1 MKTRLATDASLLSP
15 TWVIGFTGHRHLQ
28 DPEKIR
34 EAIGTTLDSLRSE
47 IPGQLVG
54 YSSVATGADT
64 LFTEEW
70 LASGLPWIALLPRA
84 QEDFKA
90 DFTDADWAKTSALLQ
105 KAASVKS
112 LSGIK
117 EADRDLAYL
126 EGGLLVVDEAD
137 LMIAVWDG
145 QPSRGIGGTADIVA
159 NARNLNRPLILI
171 DAESSRV
178 TRERFSPEQFV
189 DPEMNYL
196 NIFAGYET
204 DSLSGNTDPEERVRK
219 FFHKVDA
226 NAASIAPRFRR
237 WVAASVIMNAAA
249 VILVAATIGFEVTSL
264 VLNLLIFVLT
274 AAATVAVLLI
284 KGKRAHQKWIRCRV
298 ASEICRSALAT
309 WNLADIAEPT
319 WFNQLTEFFRLVKT
333 IRFMKLTG
341 PTRQI
346 TNIEEW
352 RKNYLTNRVDEQIHY
367 FRRRRKEFA
376 LALSILSVSFWLFS
390 FLGIARALL
399 TTSAFG
405 IGPLVP
411 VTPSNSFAWHLVQSF
426 LPIALPL
433 AAGCTLSLI
442 SIFDLNLQL
451 ARSKAMEALLI
462 KSREQISKAESL
474 PSLRRAVETAENAL
488 ASEVFGWFTLFRF
501 PRFN

>member
-1 MKTRLATDASLLSP
+1 VKTRHARHASLLSP

-28 DPEKIR
+28 NPEKIR
-34 EAIGTTLDSLRSE
+34 EAISKTLDSLRRE

-64 LFTEEW
+64 LFAEEW

-84 QEDFKA
+84 EEDFKD
-90 DFTDADWAKTSALLQ
+90 DFTEADWAKTSALLQ
-105 KAASVKS
+105 KAASAKS

-126 EGGLLVVDEAD
+126 ECGLLVVDEAD
-137 LMIAVWDG
+137 VMIAVWDG
-145 QPSRGIGGTADIVA
+145 QPSRGVGGTADIIA

-178 TRERFSPEQFV
+178 TRERFSPELFV
-189 DPEMNYL
+189 EPEMNYL
-196 NIFAGYET
+196 NIVAGYEA
-204 DSLSGNTDPEERVRK
+204 DSLSENTDLEERVRQ

-226 NAASIAPRFRR
+226 KAASIAPRFRL

-249 VILVAATIGFEVTSL
+249 AILVAATIGFQVTSL

-274 AAATVAVLLI
+274 AAAIVAVLLI
-284 KGKRAHQKWIRCRV
+284 KRKRAHQKWIRCRV

-309 WNLADIAEPT
+309 WNLADVAEPT
-319 WFNQLTEFFRLVKT
+319 WFSQFTEFLRLVKT
-333 IRFMKLTG
+333 IRLMKLTDS
-341 PTRQI
+341 TRQVA
-346 TNIEEW
+346 NMEEW
-352 RKNYLTNRVDEQIHY
+352 RQKYLTSRVDEQIRY
-367 FRRRRKEFA
+367 FRRCRKEFSA
-376 LALSILSVSFWLFS
+376 AVSVLSLSFWLFS
-390 FLGIARALL
+390 VLGIARALL
-399 TTSAFG
+399 TGSAFG
-405 IGPLVP
+405 IGPLIP
-411 VTPSNSFAWHLVQSF
+411 VTPSNPFAWHFMQSF

-433 AAGCTLSLI
+433 AAACTLLI
-442 SIFDLNLQL
+442 SIFDINRQL

-462 KSREQISKAESL
+462 KSREQISKSESL
-474 PSLRRAVETAENAL
+474 PSLRRAVEAAENAL
-488 ASEVFGWFTLFRF
+488 ASEVFEWFTLFRY